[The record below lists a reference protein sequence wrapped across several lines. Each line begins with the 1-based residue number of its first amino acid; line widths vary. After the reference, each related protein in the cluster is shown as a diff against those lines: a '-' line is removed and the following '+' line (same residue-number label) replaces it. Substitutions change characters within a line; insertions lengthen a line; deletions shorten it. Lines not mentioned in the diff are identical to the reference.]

1 MKTIIKD
8 AKTTI
13 IEAYSELDKLFDSRL
28 SKYKTYAGKDLVLG
42 IKGADDK
49 KTCHMDIQ
57 REVFIE
63 GNYDKAKFE
72 IHDLLKDA
80 EKLVSKYEGMEISD
94 GETKYIGQK
103 PVINCDYNHIKT
115 QFNIFILFKEID
127 DINEDI
133 EDVWYN
139 DDWTQED
146 EEDFNTYEED
156 DPITPEQEAFAKEIR
171 SFLQSLIDKEEQNDD
186 ELEEKFTSQQSLIN
200 HFNRHCLANT
210 PNRKSTKSNV
220 YYDFTSVKQYSN
232 YEQKL
237 YNIFR
242 QGVSNSKER
251 YDFIDD
257 IFDVNDVNRKFTKLF
272 EGNFTLFISGIFGL
286 RNSKGTVNLGIH
298 AFSSDVTT
306 NYTEG
311 NTLDICILT
320 SSPKTITLYPVD
332 AATIKKEIVRII
344 NKYSQL
350 SLTPSKDD
358 KKLLDNLNER
368 EDEDLK
374 ETSPY
379 TNIKSNGIYS
389 LNTGWVKHPVQ
400 QDIPDIDMDEFE
412 KEFKVWEDKYFDL
425 LDKENSKEEI
435 DNLIEDIYNLRQEG
449 MKEENGEYSIPNL
462 IFKEF
467 RNLGYLDN
475 LKELRKKEI
484 DKELSLENLNN
495 DNQLTEDVGDVLED
509 QKESYLIS
517 SGNYVLVASIK
528 NKKLTPSWVTSQSIT
543 KYNQIR
549 FLSADDAQKF
559 NDKYNLNGN
568 VGKAHSSYD
577 LIEIN
582 LDPTIKTYINK
593 AWFSKMGSNTL
604 KSAGLQDIKL
614 YSEDILNDLKEI
626 FNIFDSKK
634 TKFDLNGII
643 IRVAKNYSVPIKVE
657 NTSQLEKNK
666 NKLIDVEDINL
677 NLRYILKNIALYL
690 SIYINNKDNRL
701 NAIDRVI
708 LRAEQKDIS
717 ISGSEEEIKNE
728 TTSIPN
734 ISTIIDIG
742 NFLLKEIRK
751 DVDYRN
757 HVQELKTL
765 GIKSLENAYENWNGK
780 IFNFENFYFDI
791 DFENNIWA
799 VESQFYSNCSLKLK
813 KSSPKEYYMTY
824 TLGSRDDLYG
834 SNGLISKVDKAED
847 ELNKEIKNSN
857 LNLIESLNKI
867 SAYWEKEDNNID
879 RNKVYE
885 GINKYTYDIGQ
896 NLLDLAEANL
906 KWLGE

>member
-1 MKTIIKD
+1 MDRKLKV
-8 AKTTI
+8 
-13 IEAYSELDKLFDSRL
+13 DKID
-28 SKYKTYAGKDLVLG
+28 
-42 IKGADDK
+42 
-49 KTCHMDIQ
+49 
-57 REVFIE
+57 
-63 GNYDKAKFE
+63 
-72 IHDLLKDA
+72 DLL
-80 EKLVSKYEGMEISD
+80 
-94 GETKYIGQK
+94 
-103 PVINCDYNHIKT
+103 
-115 QFNIFILFKEID
+115 
-127 DINEDI
+127 
-133 EDVWYN
+133 
-139 DDWTQED
+139 
-146 EEDFNTYEED
+146 
-156 DPITPEQEAFAKEIR
+156 
-171 SFLQSLIDKEEQNDD
+171 
-186 ELEEKFTSQQSLIN
+186 
-200 HFNRHCLANT
+200 
-210 PNRKSTKSNV
+210 
-220 YYDFTSVKQYSN
+220 
-232 YEQKL
+232 
-237 YNIFR
+237 
-242 QGVSNSKER
+242 
-251 YDFIDD
+251 
-257 IFDVNDVNRKFTKLF
+257 
-272 EGNFTLFISGIFGL
+272 
-286 RNSKGTVNLGIH
+286 
-298 AFSSDVTT
+298 
-306 NYTEG
+306 
-311 NTLDICILT
+311 
-320 SSPKTITLYPVD
+320 
-332 AATIKKEIVRII
+332 
-344 NKYSQL
+344 
-350 SLTPSKDD
+350 
-358 KKLLDNLNER
+358 
-368 EDEDLK
+368 
-374 ETSPY
+374 
-379 TNIKSNGIYS
+379 
-389 LNTGWVKHPVQ
+389 
-400 QDIPDIDMDEFE
+400 
-412 KEFKVWEDKYFDL
+412 
-425 LDKENSKEEI
+425 
-435 DNLIEDIYNLRQEG
+435 EDIYNLRQEG